1 MTASVSPW
9 AVGDGCRYAGVLRG
23 RIIPI
28 VAQGWCG
35 KRREKLP
42 ISSKVLVRSADV
54 LLLAGFIVMSIL
66 AAAFWPAAALSAAAE
81 PAPAAASPGAGL
93 FAWAMTAGALVIL
106 AIAGGSIAV
115 ALRYRGELERLRNEV
130 RTLNTELR
138 QQLAERAAEA
148 GRTQAA
154 DRAELLLR
162 EVNHRVANSLAL
174 VSSLVGLQANMVA
187 EPSARRA
194 LIETQSRIYAVGEIH
209 KRLYIARDIGLVEID
224 EYLADLVAHLDASLG
239 DGPQRATVAIEPMR
253 IPTDKAISL
262 GVVVTELVTN
272 ALKYAYPA
280 GTGGEVVV
288 TLRKLG
294 ETEVL
299 LSVRD
304 FGIGY
309 HEGTAAHGT
318 GLGTRI
324 VDAMATSLGGRIEH
338 HLRSPGTEVT
348 LVFSVP

>member
-1 MTASVSPW
+1 M
-9 AVGDGCRYAGVLRG
+9 
-23 RIIPI
+23 
-28 VAQGWCG
+28 
-35 KRREKLP
+35 P
-42 ISSKVLVRSADV
+42 ISPKALARSTDI
-54 LLLAGFIVMSIL
+54 LAGLSVMSIL
-66 AAAFWPAAALSAAAE
+66 AAAFWPGAALSAAA
-81 PAPAAASPGAGL
+81 APAAAAAGAGWL
-93 FAWAMTAGALVIL
+93 GWAVIAGACLVLVI
-106 AIAGGSIAV
+106 AAGSVAV
-115 ALRYRGELERLRNEV
+115 ALRYRGELNRLRDEV
-130 RTLNTELR
+130 RALNTELR

-239 DGPQRATVAIEPMR
+239 DGPQARATVAIEPMH
-253 IPTDKAISL
+253 IPTDKAVSL

-288 TLRKLG
+288 SLRRMAD
-294 ETEVL
+294 TEVM

-304 FGIGY
+304 FGTGY
-309 HEGTAAHGT
+309 QEGAALRGT

-324 VDAMATSLGGRIEH
+324 VEAMATSLGGRIEH
-338 HLRSPGTEVT
+338 HLRAPGTEVT